1 VGSSNSIYVSRR
13 TLGTNTWTTP
23 INTGISIT
31 DISDDHNVIA
41 LGVDS
46 TGKMHVSWD
55 MHNVALNYGISN
67 QVVNGSTF
75 NSLTFT
81 KQTAALAPTLFPS
94 SGTTTNE
101 VTYPEFYNIPG
112 TNNLLFAYRNGGA
125 GGGSGN
131 GDQYLDVYNPTTGT
145 WTNTKMINGQL
156 TSVNAYLNGF
166 VYNSQGSLLTTWT
179 WRASPNWQ
187 TNSNI
192 MFAQSPDNGTTW
204 YKQGGSTQY
213 TLPIIQ
219 SGSPAASVA
228 QTVWN
233 IPQGDSFIN
242 QTTMAVDMHDRP
254 IVATYFAPGWNA
266 TSATSGSGNPN
277 RQYML
282 VYYDGTQWRNSQVSN
297 RTSDTTVDYSGSNV
311 RDLGRPI
318 VLVDKQNRVLVVM
331 RYRDASNAN
340 NHDPNNSL
348 VLAYTEDLMTGNTI
362 SNWNYLTLDNVNL
375 GTYEPTYDSALW
387 KSKGILDLFYEPVGL
402 GSASAPVNVLE
413 WNEQQFFAALH
424 PHRGDFNL
432 DGTVTNADIQP
443 MLDAMTNLASY
454 KSAHGLSDTDLL
466 ALGDINGDNVVD
478 SADIPAFLNQ
488 LAGNSGAGG
497 AMAVPELASGWL
509 CSLGSLALACAAW
522 RSPRSKSKSRTV

>member
-1 VGSSNSIYVSRR
+1 MGQIRSKGGTHSGMRNSVSIGRRFRFLACSTVTAHLVLALGLPQAKAVTIVTTLTSVSNNTSNYGWATGDTNSCAIAHNNLITVGDYQYIAYYGPTVTGSNSIYVSRR
-13 TLGTNTWTTP
+13 TLGTSTWAAP

-46 TGKMHVSWD
+46 AGKMHISWD
-55 MHNVALNYGISN
+55 MHNVVLNYGISN
-67 QVVNGSTF
+67 QLVNGSTF
-75 NSLTFT
+75 SALTFAQ
-81 KQTAALAPTLFPS
+81 KTAANAPTLFPS

-101 VTYPEFYNIPG
+101 VTYPEFNNIPG

-204 YKQGGSTQY
+204 YKQGGTTQY

-219 SGSPAASVA
+219 SGSPVASVA

-242 QTTMAVDMHDRP
+242 QTTMAVDMNDRP
-254 IVATYFAPGWNA
+254 IVATYFA
-266 TSATSGSGNPN
+266 
-277 RQYML
+277 R
-282 VYYDGTQWRNSQVSN
+282 V
-297 RTSDTTVDYSGSNV
+297 
-311 RDLGRPI
+311 GRPLRRPRARAI
-318 VLVDKQNRVLVVM
+318 QIG
-331 RYRDASNAN
+331 STCWFIT
-340 NHDPNNSL
+340 
-348 VLAYTEDLMTGNTI
+348 TE
-362 SNWNYLTLDNVNL
+362 
-375 GTYEPTYDSALW
+375 
-387 KSKGILDLFYEPVGL
+387 
-402 GSASAPVNVLE
+402 
-413 WNEQQFFAALH
+413 
-424 PHRGDFNL
+424 R
-432 DGTVTNADIQP
+432 
-443 MLDAMTNLASY
+443 
-454 KSAHGLSDTDLL
+454 
-466 ALGDINGDNVVD
+466 
-478 SADIPAFLNQ
+478 
-488 LAGNSGAGG
+488 SGA
-497 AMAVPELASGWL
+497 V
-509 CSLGSLALACAAW
+509 
-522 RSPRSKSKSRTV
+522 RK